1 MRASRRILCVE
12 DQADLLDDLVLELSD
27 HGYRVEGC
35 RDGHAAL
42 ALFSAERFDLIICDI
57 QLPGMGGIELLNRV
71 RQLPEER
78 SEVPAIFLSAF
89 GDPEVVRAGTAQG
102 AVFREARGLQGPAWV
117 GRHDH
122 ADWKRLKG

>member
-102 AVFREARGLQGPAWV
+102 AAAYFVKPVDYRDLLGSVDTIMRIGS
-117 GRHDH
+117 D
-122 ADWKRLKG
+122 